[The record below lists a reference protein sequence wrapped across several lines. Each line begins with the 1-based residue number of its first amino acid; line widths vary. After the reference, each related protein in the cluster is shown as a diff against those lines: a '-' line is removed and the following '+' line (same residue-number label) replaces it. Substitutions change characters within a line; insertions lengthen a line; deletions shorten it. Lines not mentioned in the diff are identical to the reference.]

1 MRVLKHLKGHL
12 GALALI
18 FVLLIGQAVCDLALP
33 TFTSVIVDVG
43 IQQRGIEH
51 PSLDVMRSD
60 TYNVLSANLDEND
73 RATFTAAYELD
84 DDGYYRL
91 NEAGAVNRDELDA
104 LAIAAFSDSGEVNE
118 SIAEQ
123 RAIAFVQEEYQACG
137 VDVDAIQMG
146 YLFRTGGL
154 MLLVTLGMV
163 ACSVLVGLIASRAGA
178 EIARSLR
185 ERLFTK
191 VLSFGA
197 TELNRFSTASLITR
211 STNDITQ
218 VQMVLIMLMR
228 MVLYAPILGIGGV
241 VMISTTNVSMSWI
254 IVLAV
259 ALVIGLVATL
269 FGITYPKFRIMQK
282 LIDRVNL
289 VSRESLTGV
298 QVVRAFRREDIAQD
312 RFNLAS
318 GDLMRTQL
326 FTSRAMMFM
335 FPGMTLIMNG
345 GSALIVWTAA
355 QQIDMGVMQVG
366 EMIAFITY
374 AMVIVMSFLMMS
386 TIAIILPRANVAAT
400 RIDEV
405 LDTEPSI
412 VDPEKPVELKPVLI
426 SNAGDPSTPPL
437 RGSAQDDERE
447 TPQGCDWDDKKES
460 PCGAGQDE
468 ADGNTDA
475 HSPRHPERAE
485 RVEGSPASETPL
497 GRDDVDGNTDAHSP
511 RHPERAKRVEGSPA
525 SETPLGYPVEFDNV
539 SFHYG
544 DAEKDVLHD
553 ISFTARPGQTT
564 AIIGG
569 TGSGKST
576 VLNLIPRFYD
586 VSGGAVRVAG
596 VDVRDTRQSDLHDL
610 IGYVPQKSA
619 LFSGTIESNLKYAG
633 PDVTDADM
641 HEAARIAQAAGF
653 IEDGED
659 GYAREVAQGGTN
671 VSGGQR
677 QRLAIARALA
687 KHAPI
692 LLFDDSFSA
701 LDYKTDQALRAG
713 LRQTAGNATVII
725 VAQRIATILHADQII
740 VLDRGHIVGIGTHEE
755 LLATCEVYR
764 EIAKSQLAPEEL
776 ATKGGA
782 R

>member
-1 MRVLKHLKGHL
+1 MRILQHLKNHV
-12 GALALI
+12 GALLLI
-18 FVLLIGQAVCDLALP
+18 FILLIGQAVCDLALP

-51 PSLDVMRSD
+51 ASPNVMRPQTFEVTSASLD
-60 TYNVLSANLDEND
+60 AAD
-73 RATFTAAYELD
+73 RQVFEASYELG
-84 DDGYYRL
+84 DDGYYHL
-91 NEAGAVNRDELDA
+91 VADADWETLDA
-104 LAIAAFSDSGEVNE
+104 LAVSAFMIDDETPEGV
-118 SIAEQ
+118 ATQ
-123 RAIAFVQEEYQACG
+123 RAIVAAQEELEACG
-137 VDVDAIQMG
+137 VDIGAIQMG
-146 YLFRTGGL
+146 YLFTTGGL

-191 VLSFGA
+191 VVSFGA

-228 MVLYAPILGIGGV
+228 MVLYAPILAIGGI

-254 IVLAV
+254 IVLAI
-259 ALVIGLVATL
+259 ALLVGLVATL

-312 RFNLAS
+312 RFDLAS

-345 GSALIVWTAA
+345 TSALIVWTAA
-355 QQIDMGVMQVG
+355 QQIDLGVMQVG

-374 AMVIVMSFLMMS
+374 AMVIIASFLMMS
-386 TIAIILPRANVAAT
+386 AIAILLPRANVAAT

-405 LDTEPSI
+405 LNTEPGI
-412 VDPEKPVELKPVLI
+412 IDPEQPVKP
-426 SNAGDPSTPPL
+426 
-437 RGSAQDDERE
+437 Q
-447 TPQGCDWDDKKES
+447 
-460 PCGAGQDE
+460 
-468 ADGNTDA
+468 
-475 HSPRHPERAE
+475 
-485 RVEGSPASETPL
+485 PA
-497 GRDDVDGNTDAHSP
+497 A
-511 RHPERAKRVEGSPA
+511 
-525 SETPLGYPVEFDNV
+525 GYPVEFSRV

-544 DAEKDVLHD
+544 DAEEDVLHD
-553 ISFTARPGQTT
+553 VSFTAAPGKTT

-586 VSGGAVRVAG
+586 VTSGAVRIAG
-596 VDVRDTRQSDLHDL
+596 VDVRDMRQTDLHDL

-633 PDVTDADM
+633 PKVTDTDM
-641 HEAARIAQAAGF
+641 REAAQIAQANDF
-653 IEDGED
+653 IEAHED

-677 QRLAIARALA
+677 QRLAIARAIA

-701 LDYKTDQALRAG
+701 LDYKTDQALRAE
-713 LRQTAGNATVII
+713 LRQAAGNATVLI

-740 VLDRGHIVGIGTHEE
+740 VLDRGRVVGIGKHEE
-755 LLATCEVYR
+755 LLAQCEVYR
-764 EIAKSQLAPEEL
+764 EIAKSQLSPDEL
-776 ATKGGA
+776 AKGGA

>member
-1 MRVLKHLKGHL
+1 MRVLQHLKGHV

-18 FVLLIGQAVCDLALP
+18 FLLLIGQAVCDLALP

-51 PSLDVMRSD
+51 ATPSEMRAETYTALDALVES
-60 TYNVLSANLDEND
+60 SD
-73 RATFTAAYELD
+73 RAAFEAAYEQGDDSHYRLAEAAQADIDALDRMLTAPEAALAMGGSDGLD
-84 DDGYYRL
+84 DMSENIVL
-91 NEAGAVNRDELDA
+91 
-104 LAIAAFSDSGEVNE
+104 
-118 SIAEQ
+118 Q
-123 RAIAFVQEEYQACG
+123 RAIAFVQQEYEACG
-137 VDVDAIQMG
+137 IDVNAIQMG
-146 YLFRTGGL
+146 YLVKTGGL

-163 ACSVLVGLIASRAGA
+163 ICSVLVGLIASRAGA

-191 VLSFGA
+191 VVSFGA
-197 TELNRFSTASLITR
+197 EELDRFSTASLITR

-228 MVLYAPILGIGGV
+228 MVLYAPILGIGGII
-241 VMISTTNVSMSWI
+241 MISTTNVSMSWI

-312 RFNLAS
+312 RFDLAS

-345 GSALIVWTAA
+345 ASALIVWTAA
-355 QQIDMGVMQVG
+355 QQIDLGAMQVG

-374 AMVIVMSFLMMS
+374 AMVIITSFLMMS
-386 TIAIILPRANVAAT
+386 TIAIMLPRANVAAT

-405 LDTEPSI
+405 LHTEPAI
-412 VDPEKPVELKPVLI
+412 VDPEHPVELEALGV
-426 SNAGDPSTPPL
+426 SGGGGPSTPPL
-437 RGSAQDDERE
+437 RGSA
-447 TPQGCDWDDKKES
+447 
-460 PCGAGQDE
+460 
-468 ADGNTDA
+468 
-475 HSPRHPERAE
+475 
-485 RVEGSPASETPL
+485 
-497 GRDDVDGNTDAHSP
+497 RDDNGVGI
-511 RHPERAKRVEGSPA
+511 RAC
-525 SETPLGYPVEFDNV
+525 PVEFDNV
-539 SFHYG
+539 TFHYG
-544 DAEKDVLHD
+544 DAEKAVLHD
-553 ISFTARPGQTT
+553 ITFTANPGQTT

-576 VLNLIPRFYD
+576 VLNLIPRFHD
-586 VSGGAVRVAG
+586 VNAGSVRVAG
-596 VDVRDTRQSDLHDL
+596 IDVRDLRQSDLRSL
-610 IGYVPQKSA
+610 IGFVPQKSA
-619 LFSGTIESNLKYAG
+619 LFSGTIESNLKFAG
-633 PDVTDADM
+633 PQVSDDDM
-641 HEAARIAQAAGF
+641 REAARVAQAAEF
-653 IEDGED
+653 VEAHPD

-687 KHAPI
+687 KHAPV

-701 LDYKTDQALRAG
+701 LDYKTDQALRAE
-713 LRQTAGNATVII
+713 LRKTAGDATVII

-740 VLDRGHIVGIGTHEE
+740 VLDRGRIAGIGTHEE
-755 LLATCEVYR
+755 LLRSCTVYR
-764 EIAKSQLAPEEL
+764 EIAKSQLSPEEL
-776 ATKGGA
+776 ALEGGV

>member
-1 MRVLKHLKGHL
+1 MRILKHLKNHL
-12 GALALI
+12 GELAII
-18 FVLLIGQAVCDLALP
+18 FVLLVGQAVCDLALP

-51 PSLDVMRSD
+51 ASLDVMRAD
-60 TYNVLSANLDEND
+60 TYRSVVATLEGEDWQLFEASYRQDEDGMYRLTADEAARERLDAIAIAD
-73 RATFTAAYELD
+73 FLD
-84 DDGYYRL
+84 DA
-91 NEAGAVNRDELDA
+91 EE
-104 LAIAAFSDSGEVNE
+104 SSE

-123 RAIAFVQEEYQACG
+123 RAIAFAQAEYEACG

-146 YLFRTGGL
+146 YLLRTGGL

-163 ACSVLVGLIASRAGA
+163 VCSVLVGLVASRAGA
-178 EIARSLR
+178 EIARDLR

-228 MVLYAPILGIGGV
+228 MVLYAPILAAGGII
-241 VMISTTNVSMSWI
+241 MISTTNVSMSWI

-259 ALVIGLVATL
+259 ALLIGLVATL
-269 FGITYPKFRIMQK
+269 FGITFPKFRIMQK

-298 QVVRAFRREDIAQD
+298 QVVRAFRREDVAQS
-312 RFNLAS
+312 RFELAS

-345 GSALIVWTAA
+345 ASCLIVWTAA
-355 QQIDMGVMQVG
+355 QQIDLGAMQVG

-374 AMVIVMSFLMMS
+374 AMVIIASFLMMS
-386 TIAIILPRANVAAT
+386 TIAIMLPRANVAAT

-405 LDTEPSI
+405 LDTEPGI
-412 VDPEKPVELKPVLI
+412 ADPAEPTDIPK
-426 SNAGDPSTPPL
+426 
-437 RGSAQDDERE
+437 
-447 TPQGCDWDDKKES
+447 
-460 PCGAGQDE
+460 
-468 ADGNTDA
+468 AD
-475 HSPRHPERAE
+475 
-485 RVEGSPASETPL
+485 
-497 GRDDVDGNTDAHSP
+497 
-511 RHPERAKRVEGSPA
+511 
-525 SETPLGYPVEFDNV
+525 GYPVEFDRV

-553 ISFTARPGQTT
+553 ISFTAQPGKTT

-586 VSGGAVRVAG
+586 TTDGTVRIAG
-596 VDVRDTRQSDLHDL
+596 VDVRDVRQADLHDV

-633 PDVTDADM
+633 PDVTDDDM
-641 HEAARIAQAAGF
+641 RQAARIAQAAGF
-653 IEDGED
+653 IEEGEG
-659 GYAREVAQGGTN
+659 GYEREVAQGGTN

-677 QRLAIARALA
+677 QRLAIARAIA
-687 KHAPI
+687 KQAPI
-692 LLFDDSFSA
+692 LLFEDSLSA
-701 LDYKTDQALRAG
+701 LDYKTDQALRAE
-713 LRQTAGNATVII
+713 LRKAAADATVII

-740 VLDRGHIVGIGTHEE
+740 VLDRGRIVGMGTHEE
-755 LLATCEVYR
+755 LLATCDVYR

-776 ATKGGA
+776 ALEGGA

>member
-1 MRVLKHLKGHL
+1 MRILKHLKGHL
-12 GALALI
+12 GELALI

-51 PSLDVMRSD
+51 AALTEMRPETYAAMERLVDAADRD
-60 TYNVLSANLDEND
+60 TFASS
-73 RATFTAAYELD
+73 YELG
-84 DDGYYRL
+84 DDGHYRL
-91 NEAGAVNRDELDA
+91 TQAAQENIGELDRIEAPAAAQLLSTPNASTDGIATDEAGA
-104 LAIAAFSDSGEVNE
+104 E
-118 SIAEQ
+118 SIATQ
-123 RAIAFVQEEYQACG
+123 RAIAFAQAEYEACG
-137 VDVDAIQMG
+137 IDVNAIQMG
-146 YLFRTGGL
+146 YLFTTGGL

-178 EIARSLR
+178 EIARALR
-185 ERLFTK
+185 ERIFTK
-191 VLSFGA
+191 VVSFSA

-211 STNDITQ
+211 STNDIMQ

-228 MVLYAPILGIGGV
+228 MVLYAPILGIGGI

-298 QVVRAFRREDIAQD
+298 QVVRAFRREDIAQE

-335 FPGMTLIMNG
+335 FPGLTLIMNG
-345 GSALIVWTAA
+345 GAALIVWTAA
-355 QQIDMGVMQVG
+355 QQIDIGAMQVG

-374 AMVIVMSFLMMS
+374 AMVIVMSFLMVS
-386 TIAIILPRANVAAT
+386 TVAIMLPRANVAAT

-405 LDTEPSI
+405 LETEPAI
-412 VDPEKPVELKPVLI
+412 VDPAQPAELKPQ
-426 SNAGDPSTPPL
+426 A
-437 RGSAQDDERE
+437 A
-447 TPQGCDWDDKKES
+447 
-460 PCGAGQDE
+460 
-468 ADGNTDA
+468 
-475 HSPRHPERAE
+475 
-485 RVEGSPASETPL
+485 
-497 GRDDVDGNTDAHSP
+497 
-511 RHPERAKRVEGSPA
+511 
-525 SETPLGYPVEFDNV
+525 GYPVEFDQV
-539 SFHYG
+539 AFHYG
-544 DAEKDVLHD
+544 DAEQDVLHD
-553 ISFTARPGQTT
+553 ITFTAQPGKTT

-586 VSGGAVRVAG
+586 VSGGSVRVAG
-596 VDVRDTRQSDLHDL
+596 VDVRDIRQSDLHDV
-610 IGYVPQKSA
+610 IGYVPQQSA
-619 LFSGTIESNLKYAG
+619 LFSGTIESNLKYAN
-633 PDVTDADM
+633 PDISDEAM
-641 HEAARIAQAAGF
+641 HEAARIAQANGF
-653 IEDGED
+653 IESGEE

-677 QRLAIARALA
+677 QRLSIARAIA
-687 KHAPI
+687 KQAPI

-701 LDYKTDQALRAG
+701 LDYKTDQALRSE
-713 LRQTAGNATVII
+713 LRKTTGNATVII
-725 VAQRIATILHADQII
+725 VAQRIATVLHADQIV
-740 VLDRGHIVGIGTHEE
+740 VLDRGRIAGIGTHEE
-755 LLATCEVYR
+755 LLANCTVYQ
-764 EIAKSQLAPEEL
+764 EIAKSQLSPDEL
-776 ATKGGA
+776 GVEGGA

>member
-1 MRVLKHLKGHL
+1 MRVLKHLKNHMGEL
-12 GALALI
+12 LLI

-43 IQQRGIEH
+43 IQQRGVEH
-51 PSLDVMRSD
+51 PSLDIMRAD
-60 TYNVLSANLDEND
+60 TFYSLDRALTGAD
-73 RATFTAAYELD
+73 RATFEASYAQGEN
-84 DDGYYRL
+84 GSYYLTEEGER
-91 NEAGAVNRDELDA
+91 NREALDA
-104 LAIAAFSDSGEVNE
+104 MAIAGFAANGAASE
-118 SIAEQ
+118 SVARQ
-123 RAIAFVQEEYQACG
+123 RAIMFAQEEYEACG
-137 VDVDAIQMG
+137 IDVNALQMG

-185 ERLFTK
+185 ERIFTK

-241 VMISTTNVSMSWI
+241 IMISTTNVSMSWI

-318 GDLMRTQL
+318 SDLMRTQL

-345 GSALIVWTAA
+345 GAALIVWTAA
-355 QQIDMGVMQVG
+355 QQIDMGAMQVG

-386 TIAIILPRANVAAT
+386 TIAIMLPRANVAAT

-412 VDPEKPVELKPVLI
+412 VDPAQPSELKPQ
-426 SNAGDPSTPPL
+426 A
-437 RGSAQDDERE
+437 A
-447 TPQGCDWDDKKES
+447 
-460 PCGAGQDE
+460 
-468 ADGNTDA
+468 
-475 HSPRHPERAE
+475 
-485 RVEGSPASETPL
+485 
-497 GRDDVDGNTDAHSP
+497 
-511 RHPERAKRVEGSPA
+511 
-525 SETPLGYPVEFDNV
+525 GYPVEFDDV
-539 SFHYG
+539 TFHYG
-544 DAEKDVLHD
+544 DAENDVLHN
-553 ISFTARPGQTT
+553 ISFTAQPGQTT

-586 VSGGAVRVAG
+586 VSGGSVRIAG
-596 VDVRDTRQSDLHDL
+596 TDVRDVRQSDLHDV

-619 LFSGTIESNLKYAG
+619 LFSGTIESNLKYAD
-633 PDVTDADM
+633 PNITDDAM
-641 HEAARIAQAAGF
+641 REAARIAQADGF
-653 IEDGED
+653 IEAGEN
-659 GYAREVAQGGTN
+659 GYGREVAQGGTN

-677 QRLAIARALA
+677 QRLSIARAIA
-687 KHAPI
+687 KQAPI

-701 LDYKTDQALRAG
+701 LDYKTDQALRAE
-713 LRQTAGNATVII
+713 LRKTTGNATVII
-725 VAQRIATILHADQII
+725 VAQRIATILNADQII
-740 VLDRGHIVGIGTHEE
+740 VLDRGRIAGVGTHED
-755 LLATCEVYR
+755 LLASCKVYQ
-764 EIAKSQLAPEEL
+764 EIAKSQLSPDEL
-776 ATKGGA
+776 GVQGGV

>member
-1 MRVLKHLKGHL
+1 MRILQHLKNHV
-12 GALALI
+12 GALLLI
-18 FVLLIGQAVCDLALP
+18 FILLIGQAVCDLALP

-43 IQQRGIEH
+43 IQQRGVEH
-51 PSLDVMRSD
+51 ASPDVMRTQTFES
-60 TYNVLSANLDEND
+60 TSASLDAAD
-73 RATFTAAYELD
+73 RQVFEASYELG
-84 DDGYYRL
+84 DDGNYHLVANADR
-91 NEAGAVNRDELDA
+91 ETLDA
-104 LAIAAFSDSGEVNE
+104 LAVSAFMDNDETPEGV
-118 SIAEQ
+118 ATQ
-123 RAIAFVQEEYQACG
+123 RAIVAAQAELEACG

-146 YLFRTGGL
+146 YLFSTGGL

-191 VLSFGA
+191 VVSFGA

-228 MVLYAPILGIGGV
+228 MVLYAPILAIGGI

-254 IVLAV
+254 IVLAI
-259 ALVIGLVATL
+259 ALLVGLVATL

-298 QVVRAFRREDIAQD
+298 QVVRAFRRENIAQD
-312 RFNLAS
+312 RFDLAS
-318 GDLMRTQL
+318 SDLMRTQL

-345 GSALIVWTAA
+345 ASALIVWTAA
-355 QQIDMGVMQVG
+355 QQIDLGVMQVG

-374 AMVIVMSFLMMS
+374 AMVIIASFLMMS
-386 TIAIILPRANVAAT
+386 AIAILLPRANVAAT

-405 LDTEPSI
+405 LNTEPGI
-412 VDPEKPVELKPVLI
+412 VDPKQPMKP
-426 SNAGDPSTPPL
+426 
-437 RGSAQDDERE
+437 Q
-447 TPQGCDWDDKKES
+447 
-460 PCGAGQDE
+460 
-468 ADGNTDA
+468 
-475 HSPRHPERAE
+475 
-485 RVEGSPASETPL
+485 PAT
-497 GRDDVDGNTDAHSP
+497 GH
-511 RHPERAKRVEGSPA
+511 
-525 SETPLGYPVEFDNV
+525 PVEFSHV

-544 DAEKDVLHD
+544 DAEEDVLYD
-553 ISFTARPGQTT
+553 VSFTAAPGKTT

-586 VSGGAVRVAG
+586 VTSGAVRIAG
-596 VDVRDTRQSDLHDL
+596 VDVRDMRQADLHDL

-633 PDVTDADM
+633 AEITDADM
-641 HEAARIAQAAGF
+641 REAAHIAQAESF
-653 IEDGED
+653 IEAHQD

-677 QRLAIARALA
+677 QRLAIARAIA

-701 LDYKTDQALRAG
+701 LDYKTDQALRAE
-713 LRQTAGNATVII
+713 LRQAAGGATVLI

-740 VLDRGHIVGIGTHEE
+740 VLDRGHVVGVGKHEE
-755 LLATCEVYR
+755 LLAQCEVYR
-764 EIAKSQLAPEEL
+764 EIAKSQLSPDEL
-776 ATKGGA
+776 AKGGA

>member
-1 MRVLKHLKGHL
+1 MRVLKRLKGHA

-51 PSLDVMRSD
+51 AALTEMRAETYAALEQLIDPADRDTFARSYEIDDNGHYRLTDTAQENIAELDRI
-60 TYNVLSANLDEND
+60 E
-73 RATFTAAYELD
+73 TAAAASLATGQASALGESTQGSAPTED
-84 DDGYYRL
+84 
-91 NEAGAVNRDELDA
+91 EAA
-104 LAIAAFSDSGEVNE
+104 AIAT
-118 SIAEQ
+118 Q
-123 RAIAFVQEEYQACG
+123 RAIAFAQAEYEACG
-137 VDVDAIQMG
+137 VDVGAIQMG

-154 MLLVTLGMV
+154 MLLVTIGMV
-163 ACSVLVGLIASRAGA
+163 VCSVLVGLIASRTGA

-191 VLSFGA
+191 VVSFSA

-228 MVLYAPILGIGGV
+228 MVLYAPILGIGGII
-241 VMISTTNVSMSWI
+241 MISTTNVSMSWI

-269 FGITYPKFRIMQK
+269 FGITYPKFRVMQK

-298 QVVRAFRREDIAQD
+298 QVVRAFRREDIAQE

-318 GDLMRTQL
+318 SDLMHTQL

-345 GSALIVWTAA
+345 ASALIVWTAA
-355 QQIDMGVMQVG
+355 QQIDLGAMQVG

-374 AMVIVMSFLMMS
+374 AMVIIMSFLMMS
-386 TIAIILPRANVAAT
+386 TIAIMLPRANVAAT

-412 VDPEKPVELKPVLI
+412 INPEHPVAME
-426 SNAGDPSTPPL
+426 
-437 RGSAQDDERE
+437 
-447 TPQGCDWDDKKES
+447 
-460 PCGAGQDE
+460 
-468 ADGNTDA
+468 
-475 HSPRHPERAE
+475 
-485 RVEGSPASETPL
+485 PA
-497 GRDDVDGNTDAHSP
+497 A
-511 RHPERAKRVEGSPA
+511 
-525 SETPLGYPVEFDNV
+525 GYPVEFDHV

-553 ISFTARPGQTT
+553 ISFTAQPGKTT

-586 VSGGAVRVAG
+586 VTTGSVRVAG
-596 VDVRDTRQSDLHDL
+596 VDVRDVKQSDLHDV

-633 PDVTDADM
+633 PNVSDDDM
-641 HEAARIAQAAGF
+641 REAARIAQADGF
-653 IEDGED
+653 IEAGED

-677 QRLAIARALA
+677 QRLSIARALA
-687 KHAPI
+687 KHAPV

-701 LDYKTDQALRAG
+701 LDYKTDQALRAQ
-713 LRQTAGNATVII
+713 LHDAAGDATVII

-740 VLDRGHIVGIGTHEE
+740 VLDRGHVAGIGTHEE
-755 LLATCEVYR
+755 LLASCNVYR

-776 ATKGGA
+776 GLEGGA

>member
-1 MRVLKHLKGHL
+1 MRILKHLKKHI

-18 FVLLIGQAVCDLALP
+18 FVLLIGQAACDLALP

-43 IQQRGIEH
+43 IQQRGVEH
-51 PSLDVMRSD
+51 VAPSIMR
-60 TYNVLSANLDEND
+60 AN
-73 RATFTAAYELD
+73 TFEELQRLVDPDAQDDFAAAYEQG
-84 DDGYYRL
+84 DDGFMHL
-91 NEAGAVNRDELDA
+91 VEEADLELLDA
-104 LAIAAFSDSGEVNE
+104 LLVEPAASIAASGTALEE
-118 SIAEQ
+118 PEADEEAGSIARQ
-123 RAIAFVQEEYQACG
+123 RAITFTQEEYTACN
-137 VDVDAIQMG
+137 VDVDAMQMG
-146 YLFRTGGL
+146 YLVRTGLL
-154 MLLVTLGMV
+154 MLLVTIGMV
-163 ACSVLVGLIASRAGA
+163 ACSVLVGLIASRTGA

-191 VLSFGA
+191 VVSFGA

-228 MVLYAPILGIGGV
+228 MVLYAPILGLGGV
-241 VMISTTNVSMSWI
+241 IMISTTNASMSWI

-269 FGITYPKFRIMQK
+269 FGMTYPKFRIMQK

-312 RFNLAS
+312 RFDLAS

-345 GSALIVWTAA
+345 ASALIVWTAA
-355 QQIDMGVMQVG
+355 QEINMGAMQVG

-374 AMVIVMSFLMMS
+374 AMVIIASFLMMS
-386 TIAIILPRANVAAT
+386 TIAIMLPRANVAAT

-405 LDTEPSI
+405 LETEPSI
-412 VDPEKPVELKPVLI
+412 VDPAAPATLHPQ
-426 SNAGDPSTPPL
+426 PS
-437 RGSAQDDERE
+437 A
-447 TPQGCDWDDKKES
+447 
-460 PCGAGQDE
+460 
-468 ADGNTDA
+468 
-475 HSPRHPERAE
+475 
-485 RVEGSPASETPL
+485 
-497 GRDDVDGNTDAHSP
+497 
-511 RHPERAKRVEGSPA
+511 
-525 SETPLGYPVEFDNV
+525 GYPIEFDNV
-539 SFHYG
+539 CFHYG
-544 DAEKDVLHD
+544 DAEQDVLHGV
-553 ISFTARPGQTT
+553 SFVAQPGQTT

-576 VLNLIPRFYD
+576 ILNLIPRFYD
-586 VSGGAVRVAG
+586 VTQGAVRIAG
-596 VDVRDTRQSDLHDL
+596 VDVRDASQADLRAL

-633 PDVTDADM
+633 PDVSDEDM
-641 HEAARIAQAAGF
+641 REATRIAQADGF
-653 IEDGED
+653 IEAHDD
-659 GYAREVAQGGTN
+659 GYQREVAQGGTN

-701 LDYKTDQALRAG
+701 LDYKTDQALRSQ
-713 LRQTAGNATVII
+713 LREAAGNATVII
-725 VAQRIATILHADQII
+725 VAQRIATILQADQIV
-740 VLDRGHIVGIGTHEE
+740 VLDGGRIAGIGTHRE
-755 LLATCEVYR
+755 LLASCEVYR
-764 EIAKSQLAPEEL
+764 EIARSQLSPDEL
-776 ATKGGA
+776 ELQGGA

>member
-1 MRVLKHLKGHL
+1 MRILKHLKGHL
-12 GALALI
+12 GELALI

-51 PSLDVMRSD
+51 AALTEMRPE
-60 TYNVLSANLDEND
+60 TYSAMEQRIDAAD
-73 RATFTAAYELD
+73 QATFAAAYEQG
-84 DDGYYRL
+84 DDGHYRL
-91 NEAGAVNRDELDA
+91 TQ
-104 LAIAAFSDSGEVNE
+104 AARE
-118 SIAEQ
+118 SIAELDRIEAPVAASLLPGQTGAEEPALTEEESAAIATQ
-123 RAIAFVQEEYQACG
+123 RAIAFAQSEYEACG
-137 VDVDAIQMG
+137 IDVGAIQMG

-163 ACSVLVGLIASRAGA
+163 TCSVLVGLIASRAGA

-191 VLSFGA
+191 VVSFGA

-228 MVLYAPILGIGGV
+228 MVLYAPILGIGGII
-241 VMISTTNVSMSWI
+241 MISTTNVSMSWI

-318 GDLMRTQL
+318 SDLMRTQL

-345 GSALIVWTAA
+345 ASALIVWTAA
-355 QQIDMGVMQVG
+355 QQIDMGAMQVG

-374 AMVIVMSFLMMS
+374 AMVIIMSFLMMS
-386 TIAIILPRANVAAT
+386 TIAIMLPRANVAAT

-405 LDTEPSI
+405 LDTDPSI
-412 VDPEKPVELKPVLI
+412 VDPEKPAELKPQ
-426 SNAGDPSTPPL
+426 AT
-437 RGSAQDDERE
+437 
-447 TPQGCDWDDKKES
+447 
-460 PCGAGQDE
+460 
-468 ADGNTDA
+468 
-475 HSPRHPERAE
+475 
-485 RVEGSPASETPL
+485 
-497 GRDDVDGNTDAHSP
+497 
-511 RHPERAKRVEGSPA
+511 
-525 SETPLGYPVEFDNV
+525 GYPVEFDNV
-539 SFHYG
+539 TFHYG

-553 ISFTARPGQTT
+553 ISFTAQPGKTT

-586 VSGGAVRVAG
+586 VTGGTVRVAG
-596 VDVRDTRQSDLHDL
+596 VDVRDVRQSDLHDV

-633 PDVTDADM
+633 PDVSDEDM
-641 HEAARIAQAAGF
+641 REAARIAQADGF
-653 IEDGED
+653 IEAGED

-677 QRLAIARALA
+677 QRLSIARALA
-687 KHAPI
+687 KHAPV

-701 LDYKTDQALRAG
+701 LDYKTDHALRAQ
-713 LRQTAGNATVII
+713 LRETAAEATVII

-740 VLDRGHIVGIGTHEE
+740 VLDRGRVVGIGTHEQ
-755 LLATCEVYR
+755 LLASCNVYR

-776 ATKGGA
+776 GLEGGA

>member
-1 MRVLKHLKGHL
+1 MRILKHLKAHL
-12 GALALI
+12 GELALI

-51 PSLDVMRSD
+51 AALVEMRPQTFD
-60 TYNVLSANLDEND
+60 QMAALMPTDD
-73 RATFTAAYELD
+73 RAVFEAAYEQT
-84 DDGYYRL
+84 DDGHYRL
-91 NEAGAVNRDELDA
+91 TAAAQENIDALDQIETQPAATLSQSLNTDAGAIAPSASQAPGSDILAGVSGNAMPALDA
-104 LAIAAFSDSGEVNE
+104 EEASE
-118 SIAEQ
+118 SINTQ
-123 RAIAFVQEEYQACG
+123 RAIAFAQAEYEACG
-137 VDVDAIQMG
+137 IDVGAIQMG

-154 MLLVTLGMV
+154 MLLVTIGMV
-163 ACSVLVGLIASRAGA
+163 TCSVLVGLIASRAGA

-191 VLSFGA
+191 VVSFSA

-228 MVLYAPILGIGGV
+228 MVLYAPILGIGGII
-241 VMISTTNVSMSWI
+241 MISTTNVSMGWI

-318 GDLMRTQL
+318 SDLMRTQL

-355 QQIDMGVMQVG
+355 QQIDMGAMQVG

-386 TIAIILPRANVAAT
+386 TIAIMLPRANVAAT

-412 VDPEKPVELKPVLI
+412 VDPENPIELKPVAV
-426 SNAGDPSTPPL
+426 SGEEGPSTAPL
-437 RGSAQDDERE
+437 REPAQEDAVNSARS
-447 TPQGCDWDDKKES
+447 TY
-460 PCGAGQDE
+460 GQ
-468 ADGNTDA
+468 
-475 HSPRHPERAE
+475 
-485 RVEGSPASETPL
+485 PAM
-497 GRDDVDGNTDAHSP
+497 
-511 RHPERAKRVEGSPA
+511 
-525 SETPLGYPVEFDNV
+525 GYPVEFDNV
-539 SFHYG
+539 TFHYG
-544 DAEKDVLHD
+544 DAEQDVLQG
-553 ISFTARPGQTT
+553 ISFTAQPGKTT

-586 VSGGAVRVAG
+586 VSGGVVRVAG
-596 VDVRDTRQSDLHDL
+596 VDVRDVRQTDLHNV

-633 PDVTDADM
+633 PDVSDDAMRD
-641 HEAARIAQAAGF
+641 AARIAQADGF
-653 IEDGED
+653 IESGED

-677 QRLAIARALA
+677 QRLSIARALA

-713 LRQTAGNATVII
+713 LRETAGNATVII

-740 VLDRGHIVGIGTHEE
+740 VLDRGRIAGIGTHEE
-755 LLATCEVYR
+755 LLAACEVYR

-776 ATKGGA
+776 EAKGGA

>member
-1 MRVLKHLKGHL
+1 
-12 GALALI
+12 
-18 FVLLIGQAVCDLALP
+18 
-33 TFTSVIVDVG
+33 
-43 IQQRGIEH
+43 
-51 PSLDVMRSD
+51 
-60 TYNVLSANLDEND
+60 
-73 RATFTAAYELD
+73 
-84 DDGYYRL
+84 
-91 NEAGAVNRDELDA
+91 
-104 LAIAAFSDSGEVNE
+104 
-118 SIAEQ
+118 
-123 RAIAFVQEEYQACG
+123 
-137 VDVDAIQMG
+137 
-146 YLFRTGGL
+146 
-154 MLLVTLGMV
+154 MV
-163 ACSVLVGLIASRAGA
+163 ACSVLVGLVASRTGA

-191 VLSFGA
+191 VVSFSA

-228 MVLYAPILGIGGV
+228 MVLYAPILGLGGV
-241 VMISTTNVSMSWI
+241 IMISTTNASMSCI

-259 ALVIGLVATL
+259 ALVIGLVGTL

-312 RFNLAS
+312 RFDLAS

-345 GSALIVWTAA
+345 ASALIVWTAA
-355 QQIDMGVMQVG
+355 QEINMGAMQVG

-374 AMVIVMSFLMMS
+374 AMVIIASFLMMS
-386 TIAIILPRANVAAT
+386 TIAIMLPRANVAAT

-405 LDTEPSI
+405 LDTDPCI
-412 VDPEKPVELKPVLI
+412 VDPTQPTALPHLEQSE
-426 SNAGDPSTPPL
+426 
-437 RGSAQDDERE
+437 
-447 TPQGCDWDDKKES
+447 
-460 PCGAGQDE
+460 
-468 ADGNTDA
+468 
-475 HSPRHPERAE
+475 HSPSRHPERSE
-485 RVEGSPASETPL
+485 QSEHSPA
-497 GRDDVDGNTDAHSP
+497 
-511 RHPERAKRVEGSPA
+511 RHPER
-525 SETPLGYPVEFDNV
+525 SEQSERSRRTSHQAPKGLPVEFDDV
-539 SFHYG
+539 YFHYG
-544 DAEKDVLHD
+544 DAEQDVLHGV
-553 ISFTARPGQTT
+553 SFVAQPGQTT

-586 VSGGAVRVAG
+586 VSKGAVRIAG
-596 VDVRDTRQSDLHDL
+596 VDVRDASQADLRAL

-619 LFSGTIESNLKYAG
+619 LFSGTIESNLKFAG
-633 PDVTDADM
+633 PGVSDEDM
-641 HEAARIAQAAGF
+641 HEAARIAQADGF
-653 IEDGED
+653 IEAHDD
-659 GYAREVAQGGTN
+659 GYQREVAQGGTN

-701 LDYKTDQALRAG
+701 LDYKTDQALRSQLREAAG
-713 LRQTAGNATVII
+713 DATVII
-725 VAQRIATILHADQII
+725 VAQRIATILQADQIV
-740 VLDRGHIVGIGTHEE
+740 VLDRGRIAGIGTHRE
-755 LLATCEVYR
+755 LIASCEVYR
-764 EIAKSQLAPEEL
+764 EIARSQLSPEEFE
-776 ATKGGA
+776 AQGGV

>member
-1 MRVLKHLKGHL
+1 MRILKHLKNHVGEL
-12 GALALI
+12 MLI
-18 FVLLIGQAVCDLALP
+18 FILLIGQAVCDLALP

-51 PSLDVMRSD
+51 ASPDVMRVQTFETTAVSLD
-60 TYNVLSANLDEND
+60 TAD
-73 RATFTAAYELD
+73 RQAFEAAYELG
-84 DDGYYRL
+84 DDGYYHIAADIDR
-91 NEAGAVNRDELDA
+91 EAIDA
-104 LAIAAFSDSGEVNE
+104 LAISAFLVDDKTDEGV
-118 SIAEQ
+118 ATQ
-123 RAIAFVQEEYQACG
+123 RAIAATQQELEACG
-137 VDVDAIQMG
+137 VDVNAIQMG
-146 YLFRTGGL
+146 YLFTTGGL

-191 VLSFGA
+191 VVSFSA

-211 STNDITQ
+211 STNDIMQ

-241 VMISTTNVSMSWI
+241 IMISTTNVSMSWI
-254 IVLAV
+254 IVLGV

-318 GDLMRTQL
+318 SDLMRTQL
-326 FTSRAMMFM
+326 FTSRTMMFM

-345 GSALIVWTAA
+345 GAALIVWTAA
-355 QQIDMGVMQVG
+355 QQIDMGMMQVG

-374 AMVIVMSFLMMS
+374 AMVIVMSFLMLS
-386 TIAIILPRANVAAT
+386 TIAIMLPRANVAAT

-405 LDTEPSI
+405 LDTTPSI
-412 VDPEKPVELKPVLI
+412 VDPAQPSELKPR
-426 SNAGDPSTPPL
+426 T
-437 RGSAQDDERE
+437 
-447 TPQGCDWDDKKES
+447 T
-460 PCGAGQDE
+460 
-468 ADGNTDA
+468 
-475 HSPRHPERAE
+475 
-485 RVEGSPASETPL
+485 
-497 GRDDVDGNTDAHSP
+497 
-511 RHPERAKRVEGSPA
+511 
-525 SETPLGYPVEFDNV
+525 GYPVEFDHV
-539 SFHYG
+539 TFHYG
-544 DAEKDVLHD
+544 DAEQNVLDD
-553 ISFTARPGQTT
+553 ISFTAQPGQTT

-586 VSGGAVRVAG
+586 VNGGSVRIAG
-596 VDVRDTRQSDLHDL
+596 TDVRDVRQSDLHDV

-619 LFSGTIESNLKYAG
+619 LFSGTIESNLKYADPG
-633 PDVTDADM
+633 ISDEAM
-641 HEAARIAQAAGF
+641 REAARIAQADGF

-659 GYAREVAQGGTN
+659 GYGRDVAQGGTN

-677 QRLAIARALA
+677 QRLSIARAIA
-687 KHAPI
+687 KQAPI

-701 LDYKTDQALRAG
+701 LDYKTDQALRAE
-713 LRQTAGNATVII
+713 LRKTTGNATVII
-725 VAQRIATILHADQII
+725 VAQRIATILNADQII
-740 VLDRGHIVGIGTHEE
+740 VLDRGRIAGIGTHKE
-755 LLATCEVYR
+755 LLASCKVYQ
-764 EIAKSQLAPEEL
+764 EIAKSQLSPEEL
-776 ATKGGA
+776 GVQGGV

>member
-1 MRVLKHLKGHL
+1 MRVLQHLKGHL
-12 GALALI
+12 IALFAI

-33 TFTSVIVDVG
+33 TFTSSIVDVG

-51 PSLDVMRSD
+51 AAPIQMRAHTYDSIGAMLDAD
-60 TYNVLSANLDEND
+60 G
-73 RATFTAAYELD
+73 RAAFESAYELRE
-84 DDGYYRL
+84 DGCYHL
-91 NEAGAVNRDELDA
+91 VATDVDALDA
-104 LAIAAFSDSGEVNE
+104 IVAAPEAALAMGGAAGVDEMSE
-118 SIAEQ
+118 SIAMQ
-123 RAIAFVQEEYQACG
+123 RAIGFVQREYGACG
-137 VDVDAIQMG
+137 IDVDALQMG
-146 YLFRTGGL
+146 YLAQTGGL

-163 ACSVLVGLIASRAGA
+163 ACSILVGFIASRTGA

-191 VLSFGA
+191 VVSFSTA
-197 TELNRFSTASLITR
+197 ELNRFSTASLITR

-241 VMISTTNVSMSWI
+241 IMVSTTNVSMSWI

-298 QVVRAFRREDIAQD
+298 QVVRAFRREDIAQE
-312 RFNLAS
+312 RFDLAS
-318 GDLMRTQL
+318 SDLMRTQL

-335 FPGMTLIMNG
+335 FPGMMLIMNG
-345 GSALIVWTAA
+345 ASCLIVWTAA
-355 QQIDMGVMQVG
+355 QQIDLGAMQVG

-374 AMVIVMSFLMMS
+374 AMVIISSFLMLS
-386 TIAIILPRANVAAT
+386 VIAIMLPRANVAAE

-405 LDTEPSI
+405 LHTDPSI
-412 VDPEKPVELKPVLI
+412 TDPENPVDLGKCGIWDEG
-426 SNAGDPSTPPL
+426 NPSTSPL
-437 RGSAQDDERE
+437 RGS
-447 TPQGCDWDDKKES
+447 GWDGVGGS
-460 PCGAGQDE
+460 SRGAGE
-468 ADGNTDA
+468 EVRESSRGAGEEVRECSRDGGGVA
-475 HSPRHPERAE
+475 VR
-485 RVEGSPASETPL
+485 GC
-497 GRDDVDGNTDAHSP
+497 
-511 RHPERAKRVEGSPA
+511 
-525 SETPLGYPVEFDNV
+525 PVEFDHV

-544 DAEKDVLHD
+544 EAERDVIHD
-553 ISFTARPGQTT
+553 ISFVAQPGRTT

-586 VSGGAVRVAG
+586 VTAGAVRVAG
-596 VDVRDTRQSDLHDL
+596 VDVRDLRQTALRGL

-619 LFSGTIESNLKYAG
+619 LFSGTIETNLKYAG
-633 PDVTDADM
+633 AQVTDADM
-641 HEAARIAQAAGF
+641 VEAARVAQAADF
-653 IEDGED
+653 IAAHED

-701 LDYKTDQALRAG
+701 LDYKTDHALRAQ
-713 LRQTAGNATVII
+713 LRETAADATVII

-740 VLDRGHIVGIGTHEE
+740 VLDRGHVAGIGTHEE
-755 LLATCEVYR
+755 LLAGCEVYR
-764 EIAKSQLAPEEL
+764 EIAKSQLAPSEL
-776 ATKGGA
+776 GMEGGVA
-782 R
+782 

>member
-1 MRVLKHLKGHL
+1 MRILKHLKNHVGEL
-12 GALALI
+12 MLI
-18 FVLLIGQAVCDLALP
+18 FILLIGQAVCDLALP

-51 PSLDVMRSD
+51 ASPDVMRAQTFEATAVS
-60 TYNVLSANLDEND
+60 LDAAD
-73 RATFTAAYELD
+73 RQAFEAAYELG
-84 DDGYYRL
+84 DDGYYHIVTDIDR
-91 NEAGAVNRDELDA
+91 EAIDNLVVSAFLVDDKTDEGVA
-104 LAIAAFSDSGEVNE
+104 T
-118 SIAEQ
+118 Q
-123 RAIAFVQEEYQACG
+123 RAIVAAQEELEACG
-137 VDVDAIQMG
+137 VDVNAIQMG
-146 YLFRTGGL
+146 YLFTTGGL

-163 ACSVLVGLIASRAGA
+163 TCSVLVGLIASRAGA

-191 VLSFGA
+191 VVSFSA

-241 VMISTTNVSMSWI
+241 IMISTTNASMSWI
-254 IVLAV
+254 IVLGV

-326 FTSRAMMFM
+326 FTSRTMMFM

-345 GSALIVWTAA
+345 GAALIVWTAA
-355 QQIDMGVMQVG
+355 QQIDMGMMQVG

-374 AMVIVMSFLMMS
+374 AMVIVMSFLMLS
-386 TIAIILPRANVAAT
+386 TIAIMLPRANVAAT

-405 LDTEPSI
+405 LDTMPSI
-412 VDPEKPVELKPVLI
+412 IDPAQPSELKPQ
-426 SNAGDPSTPPL
+426 AT
-437 RGSAQDDERE
+437 
-447 TPQGCDWDDKKES
+447 
-460 PCGAGQDE
+460 
-468 ADGNTDA
+468 
-475 HSPRHPERAE
+475 
-485 RVEGSPASETPL
+485 
-497 GRDDVDGNTDAHSP
+497 
-511 RHPERAKRVEGSPA
+511 
-525 SETPLGYPVEFDNV
+525 GYPVEFDHV
-539 SFHYG
+539 TFHYG
-544 DAEKDVLHD
+544 DAEQNVLDD
-553 ISFTARPGQTT
+553 ISFTAHPGQTT

-586 VSGGAVRVAG
+586 VSSGSVRIGGT
-596 VDVRDTRQSDLHDL
+596 DVRDVRQSDLHDV

-619 LFSGTIESNLKYAG
+619 LFSGTIESNLKYAN
-633 PDVTDADM
+633 PDITDEDM
-641 HEAARIAQAAGF
+641 REAARIAQADGF
-653 IEDGED
+653 IEDSEG
-659 GYAREVAQGGTN
+659 GYMRDVAQGGAN

-677 QRLAIARALA
+677 QRLSIARAIA
-687 KHAPI
+687 KRAPI

-701 LDYKTDQALRAG
+701 LDYKTDQALRTE
-713 LRQTAGNATVII
+713 LRKTTGNATVII
-725 VAQRIATILHADQII
+725 VAQRIATILNADQII
-740 VLDRGHIVGIGTHEE
+740 VLDRGRIAGIGTHKD
-755 LLATCEVYR
+755 LLANCKVYQ
-764 EIAKSQLAPEEL
+764 EIAKSQLSPEEL
-776 ATKGGA
+776 GVQGGA